1 MKYPKG
7 SVVKLPPGQAGRCSQ
22 RVPMPDERFRYGVE
36 WDSGSY
42 QVYDEKEIQWATV
55 DRPKVYGSLV

>member
-1 MKYPKG
+1 M
-7 SVVKLPPGQAGRCSQ
+7 Q
-22 RVPMPDERFRYGVE
+22 DERFRYGVE
-36 WDSGSY
+36 CDSGAY